1 MVARQYQ
8 EDSMTG
14 FKVLGATLVLSAL
27 LATPASAWPAASEPA
42 AAEAADPTFSIYSDY
57 RPGYSPTM
65 TSQAPLGG
73 ASRLHMSARPHRGNH
88 TTRVKRY

>member
-1 MVARQYQ
+1 
-8 EDSMTG
+8 MTG
-14 FKVLGATLVLSAL
+14 FKVLGATLVFSAL
-27 LATPASAWPAASEPA
+27 LSTPASAWDPA

-88 TTRVKRY
+88 TTHVKRY